1 MGCRDITVIVCTCNR
16 PESLSQTLQRL
27 ADADH
32 DGLDVEVIVVENGRT
47 TASRDAA
54 DAFSNRMATRY
65 VLEPLPGKEHALNRG
80 IQQEGLGEI
89 VAFLDD
95 DMSPDSSWWR
105 GIHTVCER
113 HPECDFFTGR
123 SHIIW
128 PTESIPGWAR
138 VYAVQCWAHSV
149 LDYGEHEHPFL
160 QGEWPSPNMFWI
172 RRRVL
177 DEGRRFDEGRT
188 ARYHTGDIDFLLRL
202 AEDGYQGV
210 AAPDVVVG
218 HRVQPE
224 LLDLDAIRRRAIR
237 LGRSLALVRLDKPRT
252 LPQARLF
259 RNHPLVFRALS
270 VANLARWSASY
281 ILAYAASQRD
291 TRIIKQLVALLG
303 IANNYQAVFYR
314 RQRQAAPPREL
325 TKA

>member
-1 MGCRDITVIVCTCNR
+1 
-16 PESLSQTLQRL
+16 
-27 ADADH
+27 
-32 DGLDVEVIVVENGRT
+32 
-47 TASRDAA
+47 
-54 DAFSNRMATRY
+54 
-65 VLEPLPGKEHALNRG
+65 
-80 IQQEGLGEI
+80 
-89 VAFLDD
+89 
-95 DMSPDSSWWR
+95 
-105 GIHTVCER
+105 
-113 HPECDFFTGR
+113 
-123 SHIIW
+123 
-128 PTESIPGWAR
+128 
-138 VYAVQCWAHSV
+138 
-149 LDYGEHEHPFL
+149 
-160 QGEWPSPNMFWI
+160 
-172 RRRVL
+172 
-177 DEGRRFDEGRT
+177 
-188 ARYHTGDIDFLLRL
+188 
-202 AEDGYQGV
+202 
-210 AAPDVVVG
+210 
-218 HRVQPE
+218 VQPE